1 MKKFFAIALLTAAVG
16 ACGGKKPATTTTPTP
31 DTKAS
36 ETTTAPTGG
45 ASYGGAAYGTP
56 AK

>member
-1 MKKFFAIALLTAAVG
+1 MKKFLAIALFTATVV

-31 DTKAS
+31 ETKGS

>member
-1 MKKFFAIALLTAAVG
+1 MKKFFAIALITAAVT

-31 DTKAS
+31 ETKPS
-36 ETTTAPTGG
+36 NTTSPTGG

>member
-1 MKKFFAIALLTAAVG
+1 MKKLVVIGLLVSGLA
-16 ACGGKKPATTTTPTP
+16 ACGGKKSASTTPNPTP
-31 DTKAS
+31 ETKS
-36 ETTTAPTGG
+36 TTASPTGG

>member
-1 MKKFFAIALLTAAVG
+1 MKKLFAIALITAAVA

-31 DTKAS
+31 ETKAS
-36 ETTTAPTGG
+36 DSTIAPTGG